1 MAEARWRLVTPQSK
15 GSPPVRPPRPKPQ
28 ENRRPSSISAT
39 LWNLAAA
46 TAVTRRRRSASS
58 RAGAVATLVDPVPCK
73 ICREGCHEQDLTKA

>member
-1 MAEARWRLVTPQSK
+1 M
-15 GSPPVRPPRPKPQ
+15 RPPRPKPQ

-58 RAGAVATLVDPVPCK
+58 RAGAVATLVDPVPYECEARSTIRVLCLCARK
-73 ICREGCHEQDLTKA
+73 WHESHVRTVQGLEVT